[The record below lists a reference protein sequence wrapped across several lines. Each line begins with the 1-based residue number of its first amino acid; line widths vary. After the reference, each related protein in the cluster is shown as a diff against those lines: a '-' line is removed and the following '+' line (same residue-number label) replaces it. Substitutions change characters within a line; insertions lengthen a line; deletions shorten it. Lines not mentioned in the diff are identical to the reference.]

1 MAEVL
6 DITPATLS
14 RWMTRQAVPPP
25 AGSKLGR
32 PEVVP
37 PDVKKKIRDRYT
49 KSFKQWGPSVLSAW
63 AEREG
68 LGKYCP
74 STISKVIEDL
84 KEKPDDPQVKIRYEI
99 TAPGVLWSEDGTGF
113 KDRGKKKELLAL
125 QDECSRLKLNHR
137 LVPGPASA
145 KHVYEYLK
153 EAFEKYGPPLVI
165 KHDGDKIFHEED
177 VIKLFEKYDVVAL
190 TSPPY
195 YPQYNGKK
203 ERSFRD
209 IKGFERSM
217 RRMSTGTTLSQRID
231 AAVDDLNYLRPRPVL
246 GKRTAW
252 EVYSDRKDL
261 PGRKKFKKAVE
272 RAEERLL
279 STARTRKEEA
289 DARRRAVEEVLS
301 SYELAKIIPDV
312 STNLRVENVTT

>member
-6 DITPATLS
+6 DMTPAALS
-14 RWMTRQAVPPP
+14 RWMTRQAVEPP

-32 PEVVP
+32 PEVIP
-37 PDVKKKIRDRYT
+37 SDVKQKIRDRYT

-84 KEKPDDPQVKIRYEI
+84 KEKPKDPEVKVRYEI

-125 QDECSRLKLNHR
+125 QDECSRFKLNHR
-137 LVPGPASA
+137 LVPGPANA
-145 KHVYEYLK
+145 KHVYAYLK

-177 VIKLFEKYDVVAL
+177 VIKLFEKYDIVAL

-231 AAVDDLNYLRPRPVL
+231 AAVDDLNYHRPRPVL

-261 PGRKKFKKAVE
+261 PDRKKFKKEVD

-301 SYELAKIIPDV
+301 SYELVKIIPDV

>member
-6 DITPATLS
+6 DMTPAALS
-14 RWMTRQAVPPP
+14 RWMTRQAVEPP

-32 PEVVP
+32 PEVIP
-37 PDVKKKIRDRYT
+37 PEVKKKIRACYLEHY
-49 KSFKQWGPSVLSAW
+49 KQWGPCVLSIW

-68 LGKYCP
+68 HGKYCP

-84 KEKPDDPQVKIRYEI
+84 KEKPEDPQVKVRYEI

-125 QDECSRLKLNHR
+125 QDECSRFKLNH
-137 LVPGPASA
+137 LLAPGPANA
-145 KHVYEYLK
+145 KHVYGYLK
-153 EAFEKYGPPLVI
+153 EAFEKYGPPLII

-177 VIKLFEKYDVVAL
+177 VVKLLKKYDVVAL
-190 TSPPY
+190 TSPPH

-217 RRMSTGTTLSQRID
+217 RRMSSGTTLAQRID
-231 AAVDDLNYLRPRPVL
+231 AAVNDLNYCRPRPVL

-261 PGRKKFKKAVE
+261 PDRKKFKNEVK
-272 RAEERLL
+272 RAEKRLL
-279 STARTRKEEA
+279 KEARSRKEEA
-289 DARRRAVEEVLS
+289 DAVG
-301 SYELAKIIPDV
+301 
-312 STNLRVENVTT
+312 STSRCPVFLTRDMSGCSL

>member
-1 MAEVL
+1 V
-6 DITPATLS
+6 I
-14 RWMTRQAVPPP
+14 
-25 AGSKLGR
+25 
-32 PEVVP
+32 P

-49 KSFKQWGPSVLSAW
+49 ESFKQWGPSVLSAW
-63 AEREG
+63 AERER

-84 KEKPDDPQVKIRYEI
+84 KEKPDDPQVKVRYEI

-113 KDRGKKKELLAL
+113 KERGKKKELLAL
-125 QDECSRLKLNHR
+125 QDECSRFKLNHR
-137 LVPGPASA
+137 LVPGPANA
-145 KHVYEYLK
+145 KHVYSYLK
-153 EAFEKYGPPLVI
+153 DAFEKYGPPLVI
-165 KHDGDKIFHEED
+165 KHDGGKIFHEED
-177 VIKLFEKYDVVAL
+177 VMKLFKKYGVVDI
-190 TSPPY
+190 TSPPH

-209 IKGFERSM
+209 IKSFERSM

-231 AAVDDLNYLRPRPVL
+231 AAVNDLNYCRPRPIL

-261 PGRKKFKKAVE
+261 PDRKKFKKAVA
-272 RAEERLL
+272 RAEKRLL
-279 STARTRKEEA
+279 KAAPSRKEES

-301 SYELAKIIPDV
+301 SYELVKIIPDV